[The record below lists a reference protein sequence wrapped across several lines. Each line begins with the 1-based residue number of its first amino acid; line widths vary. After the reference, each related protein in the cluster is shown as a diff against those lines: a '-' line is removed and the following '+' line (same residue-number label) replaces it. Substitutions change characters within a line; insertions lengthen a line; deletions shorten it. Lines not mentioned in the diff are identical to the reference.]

1 MKEVSVILTYSNGEV
16 KRTRLP
22 VKLIAQRL
30 QPGVVTEAVI
40 VYLSEI
46 QADLLRMEKLEVQLG
61 SAEYSWIPDKDLVEK
76 SLDYVL
82 K

>member
-1 MKEVSVILTYSNGEV
+1 MILTHSNRET

-22 VKLIAQRL
+22 AKLITNRL
-30 QPGVVTEAVI
+30 RPGVVSEAFI

-46 QADLLRMEKLEVQLG
+46 QADLLRVEKLEVQLG
-61 SAEYSWIPDKDLVEK
+61 SAEYSWIPDKDLVEE
-76 SLDYVL
+76 SLDYVD